1 MKKIGIVLIIID
13 ICACACFFLFYGP
26 ISNFRDWLVT
36 TSMTTMTHKYLARTF
51 YSDKMIENV
60 LSKNYIED
68 FSESTNVD
76 EVQIGNIKE
85 IDSYTSIYEREI
97 LEHDGDEDFKIIEF
111 DYNNSHVFLAVLY
124 DPSRVS
130 LGMTEYLGVQGQFL
144 RDISKN
150 NNALV
155 AINAGGFSDEGGFGN
170 GGSPTGTVI
179 KDGKIIWSNGY
190 YSGKLAG
197 FNYDNILV
205 LTSDSPNT
213 AIENG
218 MRDAIEFGPFLIVNG
233 VEANISGNG
242 GWGVNPRTALAQRKD
257 GIVLFLVADGNGYNS
272 DWSARGGL
280 GLSDV
285 MTILKRYGA
294 YNAVNLDGGASTTLV
309 VNNELYNNP
318 CSGSSSTGEREVPN
332 GWIFK

>member
-1 MKKIGIVLIIID
+1 MKKIGIVVIIID
-13 ICACACFFLFYGP
+13 ICACICFFIFYGP
-26 ISNFRDWLVT
+26 ISDFRDWLVT
-36 TSMTTMTHKYLARTF
+36 TSMTTMTHKYIAKTF
-51 YSDKMIENV
+51 YSEKMIADV

-85 IDSYTSIYEREI
+85 IDSYTSIYECEI
-97 LEHDGDEDFKIIEF
+97 LEHDENEDYKIIQF
-111 DYNNSHVFLAVLY
+111 DYNGSHVYLAVLY

-130 LGMTEYLGVQGQFL
+130 LGMTEYLGVQGEFL
-144 RDISKN
+144 KDISQK

-179 KDGKIIWSNGY
+179 KDGKIIWSGGY
-190 YSGKLAG
+190 YYGKLAG

-205 LTSDSPNT
+205 LTSDSPNV
-213 AIENG
+213 AIEKG

-233 VEANISGNG
+233 VEANIGGNG
-242 GWGVNPRTALAQRKD
+242 GWGINPRTALAQRKD

-280 GLSDV
+280 GLADV
-285 MTILKRYGA
+285 MKILKRYGA

-309 VNNELYNNP
+309 VNNELYNKP
-318 CSGSSSTGEREVPN
+318 CSGSSDTGEREIPN